1 MFIATRSPTNFE
13 APEERNIWL
22 REKHIALLRS

>member
-1 MFIATRSPTNFE
+1 MFIEPRTLKNFE

-22 REKHIALLRS
+22 GEKDIALLRS